1 MTVPRIL
8 LSTIIPSSLRL
19 GHPNLEK
26 FAFVDVA
33 APEVEGEMDMI
44 VSMLFVSA
52 PKLSSLRFEKTKISW
67 SSASAAAYCSSLK
80 TLTLA
85 NVGFTD
91 DDVIALATAVS
102 KCPSLVSVDLRGNN
116 ISDAGCL
123 AASSILQ
130 KSTSLVTV
138 LLDGDGVAARNSALG
153 PDPTKAAMERPTPRA
168 A

>member
-1 MTVPRIL
+1 M
-8 LSTIIPSSLRL
+8 RL

-26 FAFVDVA
+26 FAFVEVA
-33 APEVEGEMDMI
+33 APDVEGEMDMI

-52 PKLSSLRFEKTKISW
+52 PKLTSLHFEKTKISW
-67 SSASAAAYCSSLK
+67 SSASAAAYCSGLK

-85 NVGFTD
+85 NAGFTD
-91 DDVIALATAVS
+91 DDVISVASAIS
-102 KCPSLVSVDLRGNN
+102 KCQSLVSVDLRGNN

-130 KSTSLVTV
+130 KSTSLAAV
-138 LLDGDGVAARNSALG
+138 LLDGAGVASRNSGLG
-153 PDPTKAAMERPTPRA
+153 PKPTKAAMERPTPRA